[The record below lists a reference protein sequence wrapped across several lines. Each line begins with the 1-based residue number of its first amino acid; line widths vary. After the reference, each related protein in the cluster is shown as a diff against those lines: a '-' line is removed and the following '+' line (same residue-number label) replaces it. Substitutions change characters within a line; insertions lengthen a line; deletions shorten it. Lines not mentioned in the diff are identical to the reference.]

1 MAALVAAAVVIFL
14 LLSGGDSPYRVT
26 AHFEN
31 ASQLVKG
38 NEVVIGGTS
47 VGLVDEIELGD
58 NGEALVTFHL
68 DESHAPLP
76 EGTKATVRSFSLS
89 GIANR
94 QIQLTLPPEG
104 ADPAEIPD
112 GGELTQ
118 ADTVSEV
125 DLDQIFNTLDDKTV
139 ADLKKVIRGFEVST
153 DGVGEQANKG
163 FVYLNPFLSTSRR
176 LFAELTLDERA
187 LEQLIVDGSQ
197 LSGAVA
203 AKRDDVAALVTNLN
217 ETMGAIGRQRSAL
230 ASAVSDLPA
239 FMRNFN
245 TTSVNLRATLDDLD
259 PLVDASKPVAVRL
272 RPFFSE
278 FRAASANLVPTI
290 RDLDQVIKAPGKDND
305 LVELTRLQ
313 NPLTKIAIGPV
324 KRNGATRRG
333 AFPES
338 TQSLQDS
345 LKQLAFF
352 RAYTPELTGWFDDFG
367 HSGIVD
373 ANGGIGRIGTTFN
386 TFSLSP
392 NALPDGGGLVPD
404 LPLPIPDLP
413 LPDIGGPVQTPRQ
426 QIAGLDIGNL
436 ERCPGSNERPAPDG
450 SNPFTDGGTLDC
462 DPDQIPPG
470 N

>member
-1 MAALVAAAVVIFL
+1 VIALAALIAAAIVIFL
-14 LLSGGDSPYRVT
+14 LLSGGDSPYKVT
-26 AHFEN
+26 AHFQN
-31 ASQLVKG
+31 ASQLVDG
-38 NEVVIGGTS
+38 NEVVIGGTA

-58 NGEALVTFHL
+58 NGEALVTFHV

-94 QIQLTLPPEG
+94 QIQLTLPPDTGEG
-104 ADPAEIPD
+104 TEEIPD
-112 GGELTQ
+112 GGEMTQ

-125 DLDQIFNTLDDKTV
+125 DLDEIFNTLDDKTV
-139 ADLKKVIRGFEVST
+139 ADLKKVIRGFEISY

-176 LFAELTLDERA
+176 LFEELTLDERS
-187 LEQLIVDGSQ
+187 LEQLIVDGAQ

-217 ETMGAIGRQRSAL
+217 ETMGAIGRQRTAL
-230 ASAVSDLPA
+230 ASAVSQLPD

-245 TTSVNLRATLDDLD
+245 TTAVNLRATLDDLD
-259 PLVDASKPVAVRL
+259 PLVDASKPVALKL

-290 RDLDQVIKAPGKDND
+290 QDLDQVIARPGADND

-324 KRNGATRRG
+324 RRNGKKRAG

-338 TQSLQDS
+338 VTSLEDS
-345 LKQLAFF
+345 LRQLAFF

-386 TFSLSP
+386 TFIVSP
-392 NALPDGGGLVPD
+392 NGLPDVFSPPQSAAEQISRLD
-404 LPLPIPDLP
+404 LD
-413 LPDIGGPVQTPRQ
+413 
-426 QIAGLDIGNL
+426 NL
-436 ERCPGSNERPAPDG
+436 QRCPGSNERPAPDG

-462 DPDQIPPG
+462 DPSQIPPG